1 MRAGDWAWPISGLT
15 QGLKQRS
22 PPSSPCPEPF
32 EFRGRDAIAAFY
44 RTQGLW
50 GQPIKLVPTNANH
63 QPAFGYYLPDPHV
76 DILRAGGVLV
86 LAVAADQISAITRF
100 ADRGLLVRFGLPR
113 TMPST

>member
-1 MRAGDWAWPISGLT
+1 
-15 QGLKQRS
+15 
-22 PPSSPCPEPF
+22 
-32 EFRGRDAIAAFY
+32 
-44 RTQGLW
+44 
-50 GQPIKLVPTNANH
+50 VPTNANH
-63 QPAFGYYLPDPHV
+63 QPALGYYLPDPHV